1 VRVPS
6 GRELPRRTYPSLP
19 PLVPRR
25 AYGVLRA
32 LGRGWLRLVG
42 WRIEGDIPDLA
53 RCVVAVAPHS
63 SNWDFV
69 HAVAAVFALGLR
81 VSFIGKHTLFRGSLG
96 GFMRWLGGVPVDR
109 TRANGLVDDMVD
121 AFASSERLWLGI
133 APEGTRTR
141 VEGFKSGFYRIA
153 LAAGVPIL
161 PVALN
166 YRERALVLLSR
177 VTPQEDVEQ
186 GVAELMALFAA
197 RGARKG

>member
-1 VRVPS
+1 M
-6 GRELPRRTYPSLP
+6 PRRGYG
-19 PLVPRR
+19 PL
-25 AYGVLRA
+25 GV

-42 WRIEGDIPDLA
+42 WRIQGNVPDLA
-53 RCVVAVAPHS
+53 RCVAAVAPHS

-81 VSFIGKHTLFRGSLG
+81 VSFIGKHTLFRGGLG
-96 GFMRWLGGVPVDR
+96 RFMRWLGGVPVDR
-109 TRANGLVDDMVD
+109 SRANGLVEDMVY
-121 AFASSERLWLGI
+121 AFTRSDRLWLGI

-166 YRERALVLLSR
+166 YRERALVLLPV
-177 VTPQEDVEQ
+177 VTPRQDVER
-186 GVAELMALFAA
+186 GVAELKALFAE
-197 RGARKG
+197 RGERKA

>member
-1 VRVPS
+1 MRLIPA
-6 GRELPRRTYPSLP
+6 LP
-19 PLVPRR
+19 PLAPRR
-25 AYGVLRA
+25 GYGILRT

-42 WRIEGDIPDLA
+42 WRIEGELPDFA

-81 VSFIGKHTLFRGSLG
+81 VSFIGKHTLFRGGLG
-96 GFMRWLGGVPVDR
+96 RFMRWLGGVPVDR
-109 TRANGLVDDMVD
+109 SRANGLVEDMVD
-121 AFASSERLWLGI
+121 AFSRAERLWLGI

-153 LAAGVPIL
+153 LEAGVPIL

-166 YRERALVLLSR
+166 YRARA
-177 VTPQEDVEQ
+177 
-186 GVAELMALFAA
+186 GAA
-197 RGARKG
+197 GARDTATRR